1 VVAQWYLLRYH
12 CGMKP
17 GPLIRSARGSS
28 GLTLRALAERAGTS
42 HATLAAYEQGHK
54 VPRAD
59 TLLRILEAAGTE
71 LVPAPL
77 RRADRSPEARRAKGD
92 ELVQA
97 LRLAQQFP
105 ARRADHPGYP
115 RFGRAA

>member
-1 VVAQWYLLRYH
+1 MEPRS
-12 CGMKP
+12 
-17 GPLIRSARGSS
+17 LICSARRSS

-59 TLLRILEAAGTE
+59 TLLRILEAAGVE

-77 RRADRSPEARRAKGD
+77 RRADRSPEARRAKGE

-105 ARRADHPGYP
+105 ARHVGHGRYP